1 MIQNSVG
8 TAPTPSIKKPTT
20 FGTGNPPAELVNA
33 EKHKHR
39 DRRILSLIDIPLWD
53 KAGWKGTGYVEH
65 PDQRVPPLMA
75 LLFKDEAVGLRI
87 FTGLR
92 RELGIKDKTGRL
104 RVSIITGTDRD
115 NPAHYRIVVGSNLDW
130 DSLPEGA
137 HVVMLTRIHT
147 MTPDTS
153 ANLDRFLSK
162 YRRDGAY
169 FLAPGHVEQGAT
181 TPDFE
186 PQLAILTSHLNVRP
200 AWEIAENDPDLSGIR
215 EDDNVIIPD
224 DVADAPILKTIKR
237 IKERREHAPPSQT
250 HGSRVKKVG
259 RNDPCTCGSG
269 KKYKKCHGQ

>member
-1 MIQNSVG
+1 
-8 TAPTPSIKKPTT
+8 
-20 FGTGNPPAELVNA
+20 
-33 EKHKHR
+33 
-39 DRRILSLIDIPLWD
+39 
-53 KAGWKGTGYVEH
+53 
-65 PDQRVPPLMA
+65 MA

-147 MTPDTS
+147 MTPDTY